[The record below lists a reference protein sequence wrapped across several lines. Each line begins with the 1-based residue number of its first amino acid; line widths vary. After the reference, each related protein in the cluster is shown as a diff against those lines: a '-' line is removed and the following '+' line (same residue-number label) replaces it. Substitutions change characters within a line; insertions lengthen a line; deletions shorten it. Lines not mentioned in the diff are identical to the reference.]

1 MQSAFLD
8 AETDWLFTP
17 GSMGQLP
24 FARANGT
31 FHSLS
36 TSTSSLHALSA
47 GLLVSADSYMN
58 FQLGAAEEWIED
70 KFAGKLGDML
80 IRCNNVLHLR
90 EVAAVALAG
99 GSGGAAGGG
108 AEMTS

>member
-58 FQLGAAEEWIED
+58 FQLSGAEEWVD
-70 KFAGKLGDML
+70 GVLQGKLGDVL
-80 IRCNNVLHLR
+80 IRCNNVLHVS
-90 EVAAVALAG
+90 EAVPRA
-99 GSGGAAGGG
+99 
-108 AEMTS
+108 